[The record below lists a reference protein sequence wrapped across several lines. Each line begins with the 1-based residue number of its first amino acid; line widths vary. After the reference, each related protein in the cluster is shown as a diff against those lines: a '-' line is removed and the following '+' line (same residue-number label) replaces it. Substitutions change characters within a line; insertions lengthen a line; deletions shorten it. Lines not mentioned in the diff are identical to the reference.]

1 MWEPFA
7 PFHPFLHTP
16 GFPRLE
22 NRDKSIQTGRC
33 FKTCS
38 SQTFRKQRRDI
49 SSGISHWIWSQCW
62 NSAVTG
68 ALLAFPI
75 PGILTPAPISQRFPV
90 QEGAGHPWE
99 GGSALQEGWK
109 WDWDWDHS
117 GSSQVLPDPPG
128 SASLGLI
135 PGFGGLESC
144 AELVGGGFK
153 LFQQEKFSSINEKEN
168 NPCPSPS
175 LLNQCRNLPKSKE
188 NWGNQLEICWDFR
201 DGRGSSQI
209 PGLDRHL
216 LTLGPYP
223 GPAAPAAPCSRI
235 PAVPGTGKIRIGK
248 QPGWSWGNFRMQKKK
263 TEQGRISHSHSLSQ
277 LTPLSQC
284 TQYQLPR
291 THSGIFLGYSIP
303 RDPFHARDELGGA
316 PVSPA
321 PSWTWAKIGNSP
333 CRIPEGREIHG
344 TCWENTGIFLKP
356 LLDLDLL
363 IL

>member
-109 WDWDWDHS
+109 WDWDWDWDHS

-223 GPAAPAAPCSRI
+223 GPAAPAAPCSGI

-263 TEQGRISHSHSLSQ
+263 LSKDASPIPIPFPSSL
-277 LTPLSQC
+277 LS
-284 TQYQLPR
+284 P
-291 THSGIFLGYSIP
+291 S
-303 RDPFHARDELGGA
+303 
-316 PVSPA
+316 A
-321 PSWTWAKIGNSP
+321 PSISCLETTVGFFWDIPSQEILSMPGMSWEVLP
-333 CRIPEGREIHG
+333 CPQHRAGPGQKLG
-344 TCWENTGIFLKP
+344 TALAESQRAEKSMELAGKTQEFS
-356 LLDLDLL
+356 
-363 IL
+363 